1 MPNEPN
7 ISFFSV
13 LSVCLGMLLARLPEV
28 ILPINTLLFETADV
42 YLFDFWFFRFIIIIT
57 LICSILKLTFRLSCI
72 SIARHR
78 FRCTCFCFF
87 SRTQNDASGCWDPS
101 VAPFSSSLRFLSWW
115 WPGII
120 EVRSCSRHPPLNK
133 VKSRSLNL
141 CNGCLCVSPS
151 PFFCN
156 MWTLWKK

>member
-1 MPNEPN
+1 MSQIFHFLVYCLSGNVVG
-7 ISFFSV
+7 SV
-13 LSVCLGMLLARLPEV
+13 TRSNSSNKHFVVWNRRCLFV
-28 ILPINTLLFETADV
+28 
-42 YLFDFWFFRFIIIIT
+42 WFLVFMFIIIIT

-101 VAPFSSSLRFLSWW
+101 VAPLSSSLRFLSCWG
-115 WPGII
+115 PGII

-141 CNGCLCVSPS
+141 CNGCLCASPS
-151 PFFCN
+151 PFFCD